1 MSQPQ
6 VLTKEQL
13 RAWSEQIKT
22 GKLSA
27 IGEVYQALAQK
38 GYDYAHWALGVAT
51 ADTITGNGALQ
62 FMQAVAK
69 DHKQKLPQARVDS
82 VRRDMVL
89 GYLAMLQTKLNK
101 GQGGKD
107 ITYDEMLE
115 FHVKV
120 FKDNKLDIGYWT
132 LYTPMSI
139 IQNHASATG
148 SNGQVIGG
156 KQVVENMWQH
166 MRATQG
172 TGLTG
177 SWVSLMLY
185 GVMRDAQK
193 GYIYV
198 NKSNGEVAPLD
209 YIIKAAAYS
218 INIPI
223 ANIVV
228 GTDVEKLANVLGY
241 KKVAVSNAEQQQAQ
255 QWCKDTD
262 MAAAFTAFAKEMAG
276 DNILIYGSTH
286 TWYKDYATPEN
297 RLTGK
302 FFANQN
308 TAAATQ
314 KRLVN
319 NWQLVGGAGMTKWI
333 IAAVLNEN
341 LADSSSALLASINE
355 TNFLDKGLGFVFEPK
370 SGHRK
375 PVAGATDAYE
385 FKYELEYIDS
395 TPNSVLGIL
404 QDLTSKGE
412 TAKVSQYLHA
422 LLQLNPVVVLNPD
435 FTPQQRSVDDVGED
449 WIKIRCWAIQEM
461 KYAKAVEH
469 NDYVR
474 ALLHGLA
481 PTPAPEIDIN
491 QQLTTQLRQQKELV
505 ESIRAR
511 YGFGKDDVIRFRDEN
526 TGMSWVTNG
535 AVTQAGHVVLML
547 SDNANGINSGGSLGD
562 VIIGGR
568 GNDVIDGG
576 AGDDYL
582 YGGAGND
589 KLIGGSGND
598 LLSGGEGT
606 DYYYFN
612 AGDGQDRIIDSDG
625 NGYIYLD
632 NKDFSSYQWI
642 GKELNVWQS
651 EDNQWQVW
659 LNKSGGLCI
668 QSMKNN
674 KDMLIIEGWNELK
687 GNKLGINLPNMRPPK
702 KKNKILGDW
711 HPKITHTDGASGG
724 GAKSSEEYYQD
735 DWDKRNAD
743 GSIIG
748 GVQESGF
755 EDVIY
760 GTAEDDE
767 IWGLDGGDAIDGM
780 AGDDLILGGD
790 GTDLL
795 VGGGGSDTIKGGAG
809 NDFILANNHLT
820 IPKRNKPNER
830 WQMPGYGNKLVHAGP
845 NWGIFMAGSQVI
857 FGVSDCFDDPV
868 SAADGMSYG
877 GDFLYGDDGNDC
889 IIGGNLNDYIEG
901 DSVAPGS
908 TQEGDDLVF
917 GMGGNDYIVG
927 GKGKDILYGDGIVS
941 RGLLNS
947 LAGWAHG
954 DDHIDGGEGD
964 DEIIGGGGNDMI
976 IGGDG
981 NDKLYGDDGGITARE
996 SLDTRYHGNDTIYG
1010 GAGDDLIVGGGGNDF
1025 LYGGDNNDII
1035 YGDSDDKNRD
1045 LSQLTCNDHIWGGTG
1060 NDTLYGGYGNDE
1072 LYGDEGDDVI
1082 FGDDE
1087 NNKKIQGADYIDGG
1101 AGNDRLIGGGGDD
1114 WIFGGDGDDKIWG
1127 DENKNFVDAD
1137 CSINGND
1144 HLFGGNGN
1152 DTIDAGYGAD
1162 EVDGGDGNDT
1172 IYGGGG
1178 HDHLYGGNGND
1189 LIIGD
1194 FNNIIGWGIGPD
1206 GSQNPILITTENSKF
1221 TGDDVIYGG
1230 EGNDRIYGDVLQ
1242 ELKSFSGND
1251 VLYGEGGDDY
1261 INGGYG
1267 NDFIDGG
1274 IGNDRLIGSNGDD
1287 VIYGGDGNDIIY
1299 GDSEEPVNSNNTK
1312 TSGNDVIFGGNG
1324 NDFISGGS
1332 GNDNLQGDEGDDQ
1345 LYGGLGDDNLYGGAG
1360 NDLLNGGKGN
1370 DYLNG
1375 GLGDDM
1381 YVIKNGDGITTI
1393 EDHNGLSYIK
1403 VDQLKSLTFA
1413 AYQDGIVIK
1422 NGVKGDAIYLPGYKF
1437 NDRGRNSALGNI
1449 IFTEDGKHG
1458 QTLLSLITKRK
1469 PADMPQIPQFEA
1481 DSAIGSR
1488 LFNSATTRRAD
1499 NDVSGLF
1506 RSAVESVAPDNHV
1519 NEILNY
1525 AFNPLPYANDDFYYN
1540 CLTASG
1546 INPMVDAI
1554 ADTNRINNGINY
1566 ADISLLCQAMATMGS
1581 DYADSS
1587 MAIAPPQD
1595 RLLSAADNYLS
1606 ASAL

>member
-1 MSQPQ
+1 MSKPQ

-13 RAWSEQIKT
+13 KAWSEQIKT
-22 GKLSA
+22 GELSA
-27 IGEVYQALAQK
+27 IGEVYQALAKK
-38 GYDYAHWALGVAT
+38 GYDYAHWAFGVAT

-69 DHKQKLPQARVDS
+69 DHKQKLTQARVDS
-82 VRRDMVL
+82 VRRDMAL
-89 GYLAMLQTKLNK
+89 GYLAMLQDKLENGK
-101 GQGGKD
+101 GGED
-107 ITYDEMLE
+107 ITYYEMLE
-115 FHVKV
+115 FHIKV

-172 TGLTG
+172 TGVTG

-185 GVMRDAQK
+185 GVMQDAQK

-209 YIIKAAAYS
+209 YIIKTAAYS

-223 ANIVV
+223 AHIVA
-228 GTDVEKLANVLGY
+228 GTHVEKLANVLGY
-241 KKVAVSNAEQQQAQ
+241 KKVAVSSAEQQQAQ
-255 QWCKDTD
+255 QWCKDTN

-276 DNILIYGSTH
+276 DNILVYGSTH

-308 TAAATQ
+308 TSAATQ
-314 KRLVN
+314 KRLAN

-341 LADSSSALLASINE
+341 LANSSSALLSSINE

-370 SGHRK
+370 SGHRR
-375 PVAGATDAYE
+375 PVAGARDEYE
-385 FKYELEYIDS
+385 FRYELEYIDA
-395 TPNSVLGIL
+395 TPDSVLSIL
-404 QDLTSKGE
+404 QNLTSNGE

-449 WIKIRCWAIQEM
+449 WIKIRCWAIQEI

-474 ALLHGLA
+474 SLLNGMS

-491 QQLTTQLRQQKELV
+491 QQLTMHLRQQKELV
-505 ESIRAR
+505 ESIRTK

-526 TGMSWVTNG
+526 TGLSWVTNG
-535 AVTQAGHVVLML
+535 AITQAGHVVMML
-547 SDNANGINSGGSLGD
+547 SDNATGTYSGSSLGD
-562 VIIGGR
+562 VIMGGR
-568 GNDVIDGG
+568 ADDVIDGG

-589 KLIGGSGND
+589 TLIGGSGND
-598 LLSGGEGT
+598 LLSGGAGT
-606 DYYYFN
+606 DTYYFN

-625 NGYIYLD
+625 NGHIYLD
-632 NKDFSSYQWI
+632 NKIFSSYQWI

-651 EDNQWQVW
+651 EDNKWQVW
-659 LNKSGGLCI
+659 LNKTGDLCI
-668 QSMKNN
+668 QSLTDN
-674 KDMLIIEGWNELK
+674 KDILTIEGWKDLK

-702 KKNKILGDW
+702 EKNKILGDW
-711 HPKITHTDGASGG
+711 RTKIIHVEGHFEKELEHRKGQ
-724 GAKSSEEYYQD
+724 YHH

-743 GSIIG
+743 GHIIDG
-748 GVQESGF
+748 KQENGF
-755 EDVIY
+755 EDVIF
-760 GTAEDDE
+760 GTDNDDE

-780 AGDDLILGGD
+780 AGDDVIMGGD

-795 VGGGGSDTIKGGAG
+795 AGGGGSDTIRGGAG
-809 NDFILANNHLT
+809 NDYIFANNHLT
-820 IPKRNKPNER
+820 IYPRRKPDER
-830 WQMPGYGNKLVHAGP
+830 WQLPDFSKKLIHAGP
-845 NWGIFMAGSQVI
+845 NWGVYLDKGNHLNISGISY
-857 FGVSDCFDDPV
+857 DCFDEPIPASGD
-868 SAADGMSYG
+868 MSYG
-877 GDFLYGDDGNDC
+877 GDFLYGDEGNDF
-889 IIGGNLNDYIEG
+889 IVGGNLNDYIEG

-908 TQEGDDLVF
+908 TQDGDDVVF

-927 GKGKDILYGDGIVS
+927 GKGQDILYGDGLVN
-941 RGLLNS
+941 RGPLNH

-954 DDHIDGGEGD
+954 DDHIDGGDGD
-964 DEIIGGGGNDMI
+964 DEIIGGGGNDLI
-976 IGGDG
+976 IGGNGD
-981 NDKLYGDDGGITARE
+981 DFLYGDDGGKTLRE
-996 SLDTRYHGNDTIYG
+996 ILNSQYHGNDTIYG
-1010 GAGDDLIVGGGGNDF
+1010 GAGKDIIAGGGGDDF
-1025 LYGGDNNDII
+1025 LYGGSGDDII
-1035 YGDSDDKNRD
+1035 YGDSPDANRNF
-1045 LSQLTCNDHIWGGTG
+1045 SQIKCNDHIWGDDG
-1060 NDTLYGGYGNDE
+1060 NDQLYGGYGDDVIHGGADHDKIYGGHGNDE
-1072 LYGDEGDDVI
+1072 LYGDEGNDI
-1082 FGDDE
+1082 IYGDDANTKE
-1087 NNKKIQGADYIDGG
+1087 IQGADYIDGG
-1101 AGNDRLIGGGGDD
+1101 AGDDSLIGGGGDD

-1137 CSINGND
+1137 YLINGND

-1152 DTIDAGYGAD
+1152 DIIDAGYGAD
-1162 EVDGGDGNDT
+1162 EVDGGEGND
-1172 IYGGGG
+1172 IIFGGGG
-1178 HDHLYGGNGND
+1178 HDYLYGGNGDD
-1189 LIIGD
+1189 LIVGD
-1194 FNNIIGWGIGPD
+1194 FNNIIGWGIGWE
-1206 GSQNPILITTENSKF
+1206 GSRNPILITTENSKY

-1242 ELKSFSGND
+1242 ELESFSGND

-1267 NDFIDGG
+1267 NDYIDGG
-1274 IGNDRLIGSNGDD
+1274 IGNDLLIGSGGDDVIYGGNGDD
-1287 VIYGGDGNDIIY
+1287 VIYG
-1299 GDSEEPVNSNNTK
+1299 DSKEPVNSANAK
-1312 TSGNDVIFGGNG
+1312 TSGNDVIFGGDG
-1324 NDFISGGS
+1324 DDFISGGS
-1332 GNDNLQGDEGDDQ
+1332 GNDNLQGDDGNDQ

-1375 GLGDDM
+1375 GMGDDM

-1403 VDQLKSLTFA
+1403 VDQIKSLTFS
-1413 AYQDGIVIK
+1413 AYKDGIVIK
-1422 NGVKGDAIYLPGYKF
+1422 NGVKGDIIYLLGYNLK
-1437 NDRGRNSALGNI
+1437 NRGKNSDLDNI

-1469 PADMPQIPQFEA
+1469 PADMPLIPQFEKA
-1481 DSAIGSR
+1481 SAIDNHPFS
-1488 LFNSATTRRAD
+1488 SAD
-1499 NDVSGLF
+1499 NSLLDDSGNYTAGLA
-1506 RSAVESVAPDNHV
+1506 RIPVKNAAPDNHAS
-1519 NEILNY
+1519 EILNSG
-1525 AFNPLPYANDDFYYN
+1525 FNNA
-1540 CLTASG
+1540 
-1546 INPMVDAI
+1546 DAM
-1554 ADTNRINNGINY
+1554 
-1566 ADISLLCQAMATMGS
+1566 LLQQAMATMSSGL
-1581 DYADSS
+1581 ADSS
-1587 MAIAPPQD
+1587 MAISPPQD
-1595 RLLSAADNYLS
+1595 KHLDTANNYLCIS
-1606 ASAL
+1606 AV